1 MPIYLI
7 NSISTFAMQHAIE
20 ADTLEHAL
28 DEMVMTEHDRHFDEV
43 SQKWLGEQLID
54 ARVITKEEL
63 IDHLQKLKE
72 NKDYMTSHWM
82 GEKLIHTV
90 KYNGR
95 ESNETTDS
103 K

>member
-20 ADTLEHAL
+20 ADSLEHAL

-54 ARVITKEEL
+54 GREVTKEEL
-63 IDHLQKLKE
+63 LEHLKKTSEDSNYL
-72 NKDYMTSHWM
+72 TSHWM
-82 GEKLIHTV
+82 GESLIHKV
-90 KYNGR
+90 KY
-95 ESNETTDS
+95 EDTSSE
-103 K
+103 